1 MRIRLTDRIG
11 FIKTAEK
18 KKNEDQKRS
27 LDGFDF
33 NPAKAAVLK
42 RVLHSLNIALGNLIS
57 ALRELSMLRGSEI
70 TPDGLLGGRGFI
82 MPFKEIKSI
91 LNESVIKLSDVTDTI
106 ADELTNP
113 KWGLNN
119 EEKKKIVQKNKKI
132 EEEVKEISDQQEDKN
147 MPPNVEEDIVPED
160 VKDAEEI
167 EKMKKL
173 IVNKKDKVA
182 SILGKNILANL
193 LK

>member
-1 MRIRLTDRIG
+1 MRIRLTDRLG
-11 FIKTAEK
+11 FVKTAEK
-18 KKNEDQKRS
+18 KKNEEQKRV

-82 MPFKEIKSI
+82 MPFKEIKGI

-132 EEEVKEISDQQEDKN
+132 EEEVEEVSEQQEEEN
-147 MPPNVEEDIVPED
+147 MPPDVEEDVEPED

-167 EKMKKL
+167 EKMKKS
-173 IVNKKDKVA
+173 IINKKDKVA